1 MNDAAAW
8 ERVYLAPR
16 PSQPRRGRLNVRRVL
31 IGALFTFV
39 GLVSLMIPA
48 LPFICIGALIF
59 GPIELIIGLMGN
71 ERPRPGYAPATRFDA
86 TGEMARTTQQCGAC
100 GTAVDARAKFC
111 PNCGA
116 PFA

>member
-1 MNDAAAW
+1 M
-8 ERVYLAPR
+8 
-16 PSQPRRGRLNVRRVL
+16 NVRRVL
-31 IGALFTFV
+31 IGTLFTIA

-59 GPIELIIGLMGN
+59 GPIELVIGLLGN
-71 ERPRPGYAPATRFDA
+71 ERPRPRPGSAPGTQYARTTQFDA
-86 TGEMARTTQQCGAC
+86 TREMARTTSRCGSC
-100 GTAVDARAKFC
+100 GTAVDAGMKFC

>member
-1 MNDAAAW
+1 M
-8 ERVYLAPR
+8 
-16 PSQPRRGRLNVRRVL
+16 NVRRVV
-31 IGALFTFV
+31 IGALFTFA

-59 GPIELIIGLMGN
+59 GPIELALGLLGN
-71 ERPRPGYAPATRFDA
+71 ERPRRGYARGTQYAPVPQFDA
-86 TGEMARTTQQCGAC
+86 TREMVRTTQNCRSC
-100 GTAVDARAKFC
+100 GTAVDAGMKFC

>member
-1 MNDAAAW
+1 M
-8 ERVYLAPR
+8 
-16 PSQPRRGRLNVRRVL
+16 NVRRVL
-31 IGALFTFV
+31 IGTLFTIA

-59 GPIELIIGLMGN
+59 GPIELVIGLLGN
-71 ERPRPGYAPATRFDA
+71 GRPRPAYAPARQYALPPPVDA
-86 TGEMARTTQQCGAC
+86 TRETVRTTHHCGSC
-100 GTAVDARAKFC
+100 GTAVDAGMKFC